1 VSAGYCCFFVLRSHS
16 PARQRCND
24 RRIRTSSSPLIPRRI
39 ASLVL
44 PACRSSSQDDLFG
57 DGTTTPEHLP
67 AMPIRTRL
75 PGQGIRLPRRPSH
88 APLATPF
95 AGPPREHQGQSPS
108 TLKDKWRTHNHRL
121 ETSSSHQTTTS
132 SHCAS
137 CDPDHE
143 AKARLFP
150 MPIDPWPRWFDAQR
164 PRTNLDCFSSVTSQL
179 HQIPPN
185 HIFSVSS

>member
-1 VSAGYCCFFVLRSHS
+1 VSAGYCCFIALRSHS

-57 DGTTTPEHLP
+57 DGNTAPEHLP
-67 AMPIRTRL
+67 AMPIRTRF
-75 PGQGIRLPRRPSH
+75 PGYLRDPASQTTFSCAVSDSICWASTRAS
-88 APLATPF
+88 
-95 AGPPREHQGQSPS
+95 GQSPS
-108 TLKDKWRTHNHRL
+108 TLRDKWRTHNHRL

-132 SHCAS
+132 FHCAS

-150 MPIDPWPRWFDAQR
+150 MPIDPWPRWFDA
-164 PRTNLDCFSSVTSQL
+164 
-179 HQIPPN
+179 
-185 HIFSVSS
+185 